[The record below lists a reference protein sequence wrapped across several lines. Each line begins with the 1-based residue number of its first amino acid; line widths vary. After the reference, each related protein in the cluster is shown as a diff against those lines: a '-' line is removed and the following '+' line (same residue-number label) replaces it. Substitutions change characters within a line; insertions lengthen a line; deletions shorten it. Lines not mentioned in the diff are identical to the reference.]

1 MEFSVPTHKLMF
13 FDSTDFIIIK
23 ESGNYDHWKYSVDY
37 SEQLSHWPYLANQA
51 LAHFQ
56 VKANHPQEVYFI
68 HSTHQTCLF
77 SGWYCCKCYSISK

>member
-1 MEFSVPTHKLMF
+1 MF
-13 FDSTDFIIIK
+13 FSTDFIIIK

-37 SEQLSHWPYLANQA
+37 SERLSHWPYLANRA

-77 SGWYCCKCYSISK
+77 SGWYCCKC